1 MPNGNGKPYN
11 SLTIT
16 FFPLSASMPDINK
29 LLKQLASQEKA
40 LQNTQFLAP
49 CVAGGFLRTSVANII
64 YTFTPQPP
72 SFTGWGIFQAINPQ
86 AAELVTEASLP
97 QITTYLELLPP
108 LRLRLSYQIKQQTWL
123 AYPINES
130 DMQQRFGEAKP
141 IVVYLVDEG
150 GQFEPII
157 ARFQGSHCW
166 FETIDRRAEPQPTET
181 LAAYLHQEIPPQEV
195 KFPGLTPEMLTT
207 YQLAWQQTENA
218 LIQKQHRQQVEG
230 NQLKHKSSQNPEIRL
245 QQALQQ
251 GGGEM
256 RNYRDRDGFWQVE
269 WITADGQFH
278 TSAISKEDLTV
289 VSAGICLSGRDR
301 DFDLQ
306 SLVGVMEQEYD

>member
-1 MPNGNGKPYN
+1 
-11 SLTIT
+11 
-16 FFPLSASMPDINK
+16 
-29 LLKQLASQEKA
+29 
-40 LQNTQFLAP
+40 
-49 CVAGGFLRTSVANII
+49 
-64 YTFTPQPP
+64 
-72 SFTGWGIFQAINPQ
+72 
-86 AAELVTEASLP
+86 
-97 QITTYLELLPP
+97 
-108 LRLRLSYQIKQQTWL
+108 RLRLAQQIREQTWL

-141 IVVYLVDEG
+141 LVVHLVDQG
-150 GQFEPII
+150 GQFEPIV
-157 ARFQGSHCW
+157 ARLQGSHCW

-181 LAAYLHQEIPPQEV
+181 LTTYLHQETCPKEV

-207 YQLAWQQTENA
+207 YQLAWGQTENV
-218 LIQKQHRQQVEG
+218 LIQEQHRQQVQG
-230 NQLKHKSSQNPEIRL
+230 KVSKPTSPQNPEIRL

-256 RNYRDRDGFWQVE
+256 RTYRDYDGFWQVE
-269 WITADGQFH
+269 WLTADGQLH